1 MTALG
6 VTMADLQA
14 LAKQK
19 AEAERQK
26 LLVSLP
32 GEIQALQRQLAAKG
46 SLASGAMLKQ
56 VLAVCQEAITKQGKS
71 IASEYQWAVNHSL
84 FASQSW
90 VERLV
95 ADGPLILLPLY
106 DAAVAQVSKAT
117 QIAGMPSV
125 TERLLSD
132 LAETRSVTEAD
143 VALALRS
150 AFAEKH
156 RGLIRSLPSS
166 LLRLILKP
174 FTGGT
179 P

>member
-1 MTALG
+1 MGALG
-6 VTMADLQA
+6 VIMADLRA

-46 SLASGAMLKQ
+46 VLASGAMLKQ
-56 VLAVCQEAITKQGKS
+56 VLAVCQKAIIKQGKS
-71 IASEYQWAVNHSL
+71 IASEYEWAINHSV

-95 ADGPLILLPLY
+95 ADSPLILAPLY
-106 DAAVAQVSKAT
+106 DAAVAQVSKAA
-117 QIAGMPSV
+117 QIAGMPSI

-132 LAETRSVTEAD
+132 LAETRSGTEAD
-143 VALALRS
+143 VALAVRS
-150 AFAEKH
+150 AFAEKQ
-156 RGLIRSLPSS
+156 RSLIRSLPSS
-166 LLRLILKP
+166 LFRLILKP